1 MAQLVFL
8 LTRQPKRRKKLVLRV
23 RRKILFISKKI
34 IVEVMFDNYRADEEL
49 SNAVSIHTTE
59 ERFGGLFSTLV

>member
-1 MAQLVFL
+1 M
-8 LTRQPKRRKKLVLRV
+8 V

-49 SNAVSIHTTE
+49 SNAVSINIIE
-59 ERFGGLFSTLV
+59 ERFGGLFLTLV

>member
-1 MAQLVFL
+1 MIRVTAVPTYKD
-8 LTRQPKRRKKLVLRV
+8 TRINFAIQV
-23 RRKILFISKKI
+23 RGEILFINKKI

-49 SNAVSIHTTE
+49 SNAVSINIIA